1 MKPSLLRRLRPELGR
16 KQSDGWELIGEVTHS
31 GSSLERVP
39 GWLLRRV
46 GRTAGRRTR
55 SGAGRQTSYLK
66 GRRYRYKVV
75 FSGGSSA
82 DMCVY
87 RRRR

>member
-1 MKPSLLRRLRPELGR
+1 MISLLRRLVSGVGR
-16 KQSDGWELIGEVTHS
+16 NRTDTWELIGVDTVGHR
-31 GSSLERVP
+31 SLERVP

-46 GRTAGRRTR
+46 GRIAGER
-55 SGAGRQTSYLK
+55 SGSTLGLQTTYLK

-75 FSGGSSA
+75 FRGKVPSG
-82 DMCVY
+82 MCVY